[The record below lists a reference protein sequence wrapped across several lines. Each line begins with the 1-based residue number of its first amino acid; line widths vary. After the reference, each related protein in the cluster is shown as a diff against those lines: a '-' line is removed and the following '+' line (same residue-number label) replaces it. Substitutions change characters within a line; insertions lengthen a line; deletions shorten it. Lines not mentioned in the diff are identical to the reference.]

1 MALRALSRS
10 TAGKLLV
17 LAVVLVAGLVALWS
31 TRRPEKARRTQPLP
45 EVSGPPFASVGA
57 KVGEVGPSSA
67 VIHSYLLS
75 QPAEAL
81 LRQDYADRN
90 YRGKSGWVRIEYS
103 TSELKQPV
111 PRPLSQADFDQY
123 KQTQVGSKF
132 TAWVRVPQDLSPLTN
147 PHNPDQQALIDK
159 AQATDYSVHLRLTS
173 LRPSTPYHFRL
184 WIKGEEADLV
194 RAGQVHRFATAP
206 EPSDLRDVS
215 FIATTCFNHAVLK
228 DLEEG
233 VWPAQGF
240 RMFRGLL
247 ERVKAGALSFDFA
260 ILNGDTVYLDKQGS
274 GYRSRPEHQPRGMR
288 ARYFD
293 NYLLP
298 LAQEFFRQFPAYFL
312 KDDHDWRFNDAD
324 PVFSAQTSPP
334 RFYRQIGKYYRGP
347 PGPLLGKKIFEE
359 MHPVERGPQAVPY
372 RTFRWGRGL
381 QVWLL
386 ESRECRY
393 PNGRELE
400 WYKLEGLS
408 APQEGRYDGHLY
420 YPDYCGAPSVEEG
433 WGQKQFSWLMESL
446 KSSDAYFKI
455 IVSPTPVL
463 GPGQDIYPELSL
475 RPVRRKADNHVRRFR
490 QELARFL
497 EALQR
502 EELKNVYFVS
512 GDRHFIW
519 HSRYQTH
526 DQRFTL
532 HEFGSGPFADDIVAL
547 GNVFY
552 RDEQGEAE
560 LVDSLRQ
567 AGFVHVQVTDVATDP
582 KLRVEWYFMEDWET
596 ASVRRWAHSFEAK
609 RAP

>member
-1 MALRALSRS
+1 MALRPISRS

-17 LAVVLVAGLVALWS
+17 LAVVLVASLVVLWS

-45 EVSGPPFASVGA
+45 EVSGPPFTSVGA

-123 KQTQVGSKF
+123 RQTQAGSKF

-147 PHNPDQQALIDK
+147 PHNPDEQALIDK
-159 AQATDYSVHLRLTS
+159 AQATDHSVHLRLAS

-359 MHPVERGPQAVPY
+359 MHPVERGPQTAPY

-400 WYKLEGLS
+400 RYKLEGLS

-502 EELKNVYFVS
+502 ERLRNVYFVS

-582 KLRVEWYFMEDWET
+582 KLRVEWYAMEDWET

-609 RAP
+609 RQP

>member
-1 MALRALSRS
+1 
-10 TAGKLLV
+10 
-17 LAVVLVAGLVALWS
+17 
-31 TRRPEKARRTQPLP
+31 
-45 EVSGPPFASVGA
+45 
-57 KVGEVGPSSA
+57 
-67 VIHSYLLS
+67 
-75 QPAEAL
+75 
-81 LRQDYADRN
+81 
-90 YRGKSGWVRIEYS
+90 
-103 TSELKQPV
+103 LKQPV

-123 KQTQVGSKF
+123 RQTQAGSKF
-132 TAWVRVPQDLSPLTN
+132 TAWVRVPQELSPLTN
-147 PHNPDQQALIDK
+147 PHNPDEQALIDK
-159 AQATDYSVHLRLTS
+159 AQATDYSVHLRLAL

-247 ERVKAGALSFDFA
+247 ERVKAGSLSFDFA
-260 ILNGDTVYLDKQGS
+260 ILNGDTVYLDKQGA
-274 GYRSRPEHQPRGMR
+274 GYRSRPEHQPHGMR

-298 LAQEFFRQFPAYFL
+298 LAREFFRQFSAYFL

-359 MHPVERGPQAVPY
+359 MHPVERGPQAAPY

-400 WYKLEGLS
+400 RYKLEGLS
-408 APQEGRYDGHLY
+408 VPHEGRYDQYLY

-433 WGQKQFSWLMESL
+433 WGQKQFSWLIESL
-446 KSSDAYFKI
+446 KSSDAYFKV

-497 EALQR
+497 ETLQR
-502 EELKNVYFVS
+502 ERLRNVYFVS

-526 DQRFTL
+526 DRRFTL

-582 KLRVEWYFMEDWET
+582 KLRVEWYAMEDWKA
-596 ASVRRWAHSFEAK
+596 ASIRRWTHSFEAK

>member
-359 MHPVERGPQAVPY
+359 MHPVERGPQAAPY

-400 WYKLEGLS
+400 RYKLEGLS